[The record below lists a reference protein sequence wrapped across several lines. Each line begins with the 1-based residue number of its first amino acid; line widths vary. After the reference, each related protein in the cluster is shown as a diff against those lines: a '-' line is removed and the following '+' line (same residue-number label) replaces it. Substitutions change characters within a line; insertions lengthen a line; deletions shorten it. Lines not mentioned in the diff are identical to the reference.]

1 MRAVWFDAHGATP
14 QLREV
19 PEPDCPNAGV
29 VIEVAATG
37 LCRSDWHGWLGHDPG
52 IALPHVP
59 GHEFA
64 GIVVEAGAQVT
75 RPLVGKRVTVPFVC
89 ACGSCV
95 ACLEDEQQVCLRQT
109 QPGFTGWGSFADLV
123 AIDHA
128 DLNVVELPPDLDFDT
143 AASLGCRFATA
154 YRAVTVH
161 GRPAAGDSVVVH
173 GCGGVGLSAVM
184 IAAAAGARVIAVDVS
199 APALRLAADL
209 GAQDLIDATDVDDVA
224 ARVHHLTDG
233 GAQVS
238 FDALGSAVTATNSI
252 NCLRPRGRHVQ
263 IGLLAGDDADR
274 ALPMGRVLAAELQLF
289 GSHGMPAHAY
299 PAMLAEIAAGRLSPR
314 RLITGHVTL
323 EDAPG
328 ALADMGGSPT
338 SGITIIRP
346 SKDAE

>member
-1 MRAVWFDAHGATP
+1 MRAVWFDEFGATP
-14 QLREV
+14 RLREV
-19 PEPDCPNAGV
+19 PESRCPAAGV

-37 LCRSDWHGWLGHDPG
+37 LCRSDWHGWLGHDPD
-52 IALPHVP
+52 ISLPHVP

-64 GIVVEAGAQVT
+64 GAVVEAGPSVT

-89 ACGSCV
+89 ACGSCA
-95 ACLEDEQQVCLRQT
+95 ACLEDEQQVCLQQT

-128 DLNVVELPPDLDFDT
+128 DVNVVELPAELDFDT

-161 GRPAAGDSVVVH
+161 GRPAAGDCVVVH
-173 GCGGVGLSAVM
+173 GCGGVGLSTVM

-199 APALRLAADL
+199 ADALRLAAEF
-209 GAQDLIDATDVDDVA
+209 GAHDLIDATAIDDVA
-224 ARVHHLTDG
+224 DRVRELTDG
-233 GAQVS
+233 GAQLS

-252 NCLRPRGRHVQ
+252 RCLRPRGRHVQ
-263 IGLLAGDDADR
+263 VGLLAGADAGK
-274 ALPMGRVLAAELQLF
+274 ALPMGRVLAAELQFF

-299 PAMLAEIAAGRLSPR
+299 PPMLADIAAGRLQPQ
-314 RLITGHVTL
+314 RLITRHITL
-323 EDAPG
+323 ADAPS
-328 ALADMGGSPT
+328 ALAAMGDSPA

-346 SKDAE
+346 TEAAA